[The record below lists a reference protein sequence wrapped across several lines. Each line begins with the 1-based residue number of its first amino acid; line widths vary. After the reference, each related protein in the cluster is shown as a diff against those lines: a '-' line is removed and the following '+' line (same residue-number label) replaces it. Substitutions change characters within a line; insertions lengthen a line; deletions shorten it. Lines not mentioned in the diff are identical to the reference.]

1 MPRFLIEIRHSD
13 EYEGCVKA
21 LDAIVNFGSHLV
33 TNAEFGCEDGEHAGW
48 LIVEVDTRAEALQMI
63 PPKLRDGARIVQ
75 LRKWT
80 RAEIEAM
87 MKELEA

>member
-48 LIVEVDTRAEALQMI
+48 VIVEVDTRAEVLQMV
-63 PPKLRDGARIVQ
+63 PPKMRDGARIVQ
-75 LRKWT
+75 LRQWT

>member
-48 LIVEVDTRAEALQMI
+48 LIVELDTRAEALQMI

>member
-48 LIVEVDTRAEALQMI
+48 LIVELDTRAEALPMI

>member
-21 LDAIVNFGSHLV
+21 LDAIVNYGSHLV

-48 LIVEVDTRAEALQMI
+48 LIVDLDTRGEALQMV
-63 PPKLRDGARIVQ
+63 PPQMRAGARIVQ

-80 RAEIEAM
+80 RDEIEAM

>member
-1 MPRFLIEIRHSD
+1 MARFLIEIQHAD
-13 EYEGCVKA
+13 DFEGCVKA

-33 TNAEFGCEDGEHAGW
+33 TNAEFGCEDGEHCGW

-75 LRKWT
+75 LKKWS